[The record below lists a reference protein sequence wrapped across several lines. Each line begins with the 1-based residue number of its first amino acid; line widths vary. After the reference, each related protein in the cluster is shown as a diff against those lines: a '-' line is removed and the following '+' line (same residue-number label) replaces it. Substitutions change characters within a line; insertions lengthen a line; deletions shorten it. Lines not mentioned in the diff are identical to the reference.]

1 MEKIQRRIIIRPT
14 LKFLS
19 HDLTQ
24 RIISEARDIL
34 CNLGIKIY
42 HKQLVS
48 LFSHHGAK
56 VEKNQQNVRF
66 TNDIIDKALKTV
78 PSSFKLYD
86 VIGKETHDFSGQNV
100 YFTPASSALNILDI
114 DPGHGISQIR
124 QPNTS
129 DYVQYVKV
137 VNQLTH
143 IASQSTAFIPADVSE
158 KISDSYR
165 LYLGLLYGEKPIV
178 TGTFSNDGF
187 SIMKEFQVAVRG
199 LGKELKEKPLTIF
212 SCCPTTPLKWGER
225 SCHDIINCGRSG
237 IPVELISMPLAG
249 FTGPVT
255 LVGTLVGH
263 TVENLSGIVI
273 SQLSSPGAPLL
284 YGGAAAAFDMRY
296 GTTPLG
302 AVESQ
307 MMACA
312 YNEIGKYL
320 GIPTQAYIALS
331 DAKALDTQAGAET
344 SMGATMAALSGINSI
359 SGPGM
364 LDFVNCFSIEK
375 MVVDNEICGM
385 AHRILNGIEPKED
398 FPTLPLYQE
407 LLKEQ
412 HLLTSKHTRRCF
424 KKEHYFPGKIIDR
437 SSRSKWE
444 AQGSPTLIE
453 QAHAE
458 AEQLI
463 KTYQPSSLAQDI
475 KNQLTKIMESE
486 ARRCGMDKLP
496 PAASGQV
503 KAFHDETN
511 Y

>member
-1 MEKIQRRIIIRPT
+1 

-19 HDLTQ
+19 HDLIQ

-48 LFSHHGAK
+48 LLSHHGAK
-56 VEKNQQNVRF
+56 VEKNQQNVQF

-86 VIGKETHDFSGQNV
+86 VNGKETHDFSGCNV
-100 YFTPASSALNILDI
+100 YFTPASTALNILDM
-114 DPGHGISQIR
+114 DPGHCTSQIR
-124 QPNTS
+124 QSNTS
-129 DYVQYVKV
+129 DYVRYVKV

-143 IASQSTAFIPADVSE
+143 IASQSTAFIPADVCE

-178 TGTFSNDGF
+178 TGTFSDDGF
-187 SIMKEFQVAVRG
+187 SVMKEFQVAVRG
-199 LGKELKEKPLTIF
+199 SEKELKEKPLTIF

-225 SCHDIINCGRSG
+225 SCHDIINCGRTG

-249 FTGPVT
+249 FTAPVT

-263 TVENLSGIVI
+263 TAENLSGIVI

-312 YNEIGKYL
+312 YNEIGEYL

-331 DAKALDTQAGAET
+331 DAKILDTQAGAET
-344 SMGATMAALSGINSI
+344 SMGATMAGLSGINSI

-375 MVVDNEICGM
+375 LVVDNEICGM
-385 AHRILNGIEPKED
+385 TYRILIGIESKED

-412 HLLTSKHTRRCF
+412 HLLTSQHTRRYF
-424 KKEHYFPGKIIDR
+424 RKEHYFPGNIIDR

-444 AQGSPTLIE
+444 EQGNPTLIE
-453 QAHAE
+453 HAHAE
-458 AEQLI
+458 VEKLI
-463 KTYQPSSLAQDI
+463 KTYQPSSLTQDI
-475 KNQLTKIMESE
+475 KNQLTKIMESK

-496 PAASGQV
+496 PAARG
-503 KAFHDETN
+503 KA
-511 Y
+511 YGA

>member
-1 MEKIQRRIIIRPT
+1 VEKIQRRIVIKPT
-14 LKFLS
+14 LKFLD
-19 HDLTQ
+19 HNLLQ

-48 LFSHHGAK
+48 LLSDHGANI
-56 VEKNQQNVRF
+56 EKDQQNVRF

-86 VIGKETHDFSGQNV
+86 VSGKQTHDFSGYNV
-100 YFTPASSALNILDI
+100 YYTPASSALNILDI
-114 DPGHGISQIR
+114 DPEHGTSQIR
-124 QPNTS
+124 QPNTN
-129 DYVQYVKV
+129 DYVRYVKV

-143 IASQSTAFIPADVSE
+143 IASQSTAFVPADVSE
-158 KISDSYR
+158 KISDCCR

-187 SIMKEFQVAVRG
+187 SIMKELQVAVRG
-199 LGKELKEKPLTIF
+199 SEKELKEKPLTIF

-225 SCHDIINCGRSG
+225 SCHDIINCGHSG
-237 IPVELISMPLAG
+237 IPIELVPMPLAG
-249 FTGPVT
+249 FTSPVT

-263 TVENLSGIVI
+263 TAENLSGIVI
-273 SQLSSPGAPLL
+273 SQLSSPGTPLL

-296 GTTPLG
+296 STTPLG

-331 DAKALDTQAGAET
+331 DAKTLDTQAGAET
-344 SMGATMAALSGINSI
+344 AVGAAMAALSGINNI

-364 LDFVNCFSIEK
+364 LDFINCFSIEK
-375 MVVDNEICGM
+375 LIVDNEICGM
-385 AHRILNGIEPKED
+385 TYRMLNGIEPKED

-412 HLLTSKHTRRCF
+412 HLLTSQHTRRYF
-424 KKEHYFPGKIIDR
+424 KEEHYFPGKIIDR
-437 SSRSKWE
+437 NSRSKWE
-444 AQGSPTLIE
+444 EQGKPTIIK
-453 QAHAE
+453 QAHTE
-458 AEQLI
+458 VNRLI
-463 KTYQPSSLAQDI
+463 NNYKQQPSRLDKDVKKHLSEI
-475 KNQLTKIMESE
+475 IESQ
-486 ARRCGMDKLP
+486 ARHCGMDKLP
-496 PAASGQV
+496 EIKENQ
-503 KAFHDETN
+503 
-511 Y
+511 

>member
-1 MEKIQRRIIIRPT
+1 VEKNQRRIVIRPI

-19 HDLTQ
+19 HDLIQ

-48 LFSHHGAK
+48 LLSQHGVH
-56 VEKNQQNVRF
+56 VEKNRQNVRF

-86 VIGKETHDFSGQNV
+86 VTGKETHDFSNHNV
-100 YFTPASSALNILDI
+100 YFTPASSALNILDMN
-114 DPGHGISQIR
+114 PGHGTSQIR
-124 QPNTS
+124 QSNTS
-129 DYVQYVKV
+129 DYVRYVRV

-178 TGTFSNDGF
+178 TGTFSDSGF

-199 LGKELKEKPLTIF
+199 SEKELKEKPLTIF

-255 LVGTLVGH
+255 LVGSLVGH
-263 TVENLSGIVI
+263 TAENLSGIVI
-273 SQLSSPGAPLL
+273 GQLSSPGAPLL

-375 MVVDNEICGM
+375 LVVDNEICGM
-385 AHRILNGIEPKED
+385 TYRILNGIEPKND
-398 FPTLPLYQE
+398 LPTLPLYRE

-412 HLLTSKHTRRCF
+412 HLLTSRHTRRYF
-424 KKEHYFPGKIIDR
+424 KEEHYFPGKVIDR

-444 AQGSPTLIE
+444 EQGSPTLIQ
-453 QAHAE
+453 QAHTE
-458 AEQLI
+458 VNRLI
-463 KTYQPSSLAQDI
+463 NSDQQQPSRLSKDV
-475 KNQLTKIMESE
+475 KNHLTEIMESQ
-486 ARRCGMDKLP
+486 ARYYGMDKLP
-496 PAASGQV
+496 EIKENQ
-503 KAFHDETN
+503 
-511 Y
+511 

>member
-1 MEKIQRRIIIRPT
+1 
-14 LKFLS
+14 
-19 HDLTQ
+19 
-24 RIISEARDIL
+24 
-34 CNLGIKIY
+34 
-42 HKQLVS
+42 VS
-48 LFSHHGAK
+48 LLSDHGAH
-56 VEKNQQNVRF
+56 VEKNQQQVRF
-66 TNDIIDKALKTV
+66 TNDMIDKALKTV

-86 VIGKETHDFSGQNV
+86 VTGKETHDFSGHNV

-114 DPGHGISQIR
+114 DPGHVTGQIR
-124 QPNTS
+124 LPNTS
-129 DYVQYVKV
+129 DYVRYVKV
-137 VNQLTH
+137 VSQLTH
-143 IASQSTAFIPADVSE
+143 IASQSTAFIPADVNE

-165 LYLGLLYGEKPIV
+165 LYLNLLYGEKPIV
-178 TGTFSNDGF
+178 TGTFSDKGF

-199 LGKELKEKPLTIF
+199 WEKELKEKPLTIF

-225 SCHDIINCGRSG
+225 SCNDIINCGGSG
-237 IPVELISMPLAG
+237 IPVELIPMPLAG

-255 LVGTLVGH
+255 LVGSLVGH
-263 TVENLSGIVI
+263 TAENLSGIVI

-284 YGGAAAAFDMRY
+284 YGGAAAVFDMRY

-307 MMACA
+307 MLACA

-375 MVVDNEICGM
+375 LLVDNEICGM
-385 AHRILNGIEPKED
+385 TYRMLNNIEPKGD
-398 FPTLPLYQE
+398 FPTLPLYRE

-412 HLLTSKHTRRCF
+412 HLLTSQHTRRYF
-424 KKEHYFPGKIIDR
+424 KEEHFFPGKVIDR

-444 AQGSPTLIE
+444 EQGNPTLIK
-453 QAHAE
+453 QAHTE
-458 AEQLI
+458 VNRLI
-463 KTYQPSSLAQDI
+463 NSYQPSSLAQDV
-475 KNQLTKIMESE
+475 KKQLTKIMESQ
-486 ARRCGMDKLP
+486 ARHCGMNKLP
-496 PAASGQV
+496 PAARGDS
-503 KAFHDETN
+503 F
-511 Y
+511 

>member
-1 MEKIQRRIIIRPT
+1 VEKSQRRNVIKPA
-14 LKFLS
+14 LKFLD
-19 HDLTQ
+19 HDLVQ
-24 RIISEARDIL
+24 QIISEARDIL
-34 CNLGIKIY
+34 CRLGIKIY
-42 HKQLVS
+42 HKQLRS
-48 LFSHHGAK
+48 ILSHHGAV
-56 VEKNQQNVRF
+56 VEENQQNVRF

-78 PSSFKLYD
+78 PSSFQLYD
-86 VIGKETHDFSGQNV
+86 VTGKPTHDFTGRQV
-100 YFTPASSALNILDI
+100 YFTPASSALNILEI
-114 DPGHGISQIR
+114 DAGNGTNQIR
-124 QPNTS
+124 QPNTG
-129 DYVQYVKV
+129 DYVRYVKV
-137 VNQLTH
+137 VDQLTH

-178 TGTFSNDGF
+178 TGTFSDAGF
-187 SIMKEFQVAVRG
+187 PIMKELQVAVRG
-199 LGKELKEKPLTIF
+199 SGKELKEKPLTIF
-212 SCCPTTPLKWGER
+212 SCCPTTPLKWAER
-225 SCHDIINCGRSG
+225 SCDDIIQCGRSG

-249 FTGPVT
+249 FTAPVT

-263 TVENLSGIVI
+263 TAENLSGIVI
-273 SQLSSPGAPLL
+273 SQLSTPGAPLL

-344 SMGATMAALSGINSI
+344 AMGATMAALSGINSI

-364 LDFVNCFSIEK
+364 LDFINCFSIEK
-375 MVVDNEICGM
+375 LVVDNEICGM
-385 AHRILNGIEPKED
+385 TYRILNGIEPKED
-398 FPTLPLYQE
+398 FPTLPLYRE

-412 HLLTSKHTRRCF
+412 HLLTSSHTRRYF
-424 KKEHYFPGKIIDR
+424 KEEHYFPGKVIDR
-437 SSRSKWE
+437 RSRAKWE
-444 AQGSPTLIE
+444 EQGSPTLIE

-458 AEQLI
+458 VNRLI
-463 KTYQPSSLAQDI
+463 NSYRLSSLPQDI
-475 KNQLTKIMESE
+475 KNQLTEIMESE

-496 PAASGQV
+496 PAARGG
-503 KAFHDETN
+503 K
-511 Y
+511 

>member
-1 MEKIQRRIIIRPT
+1 
-14 LKFLS
+14 LKFLN
-19 HDLTQ
+19 HDLVQ
-24 RIISEARDIL
+24 QIISEARDIL

-42 HKQLVS
+42 HKQLAS
-48 LFSHHGAK
+48 LLSDHGAA

-86 VIGKETHDFSGQNV
+86 VSGKQTHDFSGLNV
-100 YFTPASSALNILDI
+100 YYTPASSALNILDI
-114 DPGHGISQIR
+114 DPEHGASQIR

-129 DYVQYVKV
+129 DYVRYVKV
-137 VNQLTH
+137 VNQLPH
-143 IASQSTAFIPADVSE
+143 IASQSTAFVPADVSE

-178 TGTFSNDGF
+178 TGTFGDDGF
-187 SIMKEFQVAVRG
+187 STMKELQVAVRG
-199 LGKELKEKPLTIF
+199 SEKELKEKPLTIF

-237 IPVELISMPLAG
+237 IPIELVPMPLAG

-263 TVENLSGIVI
+263 TAENLSGIVI
-273 SQLSSPGAPLL
+273 SQLSTPGAPLL
-284 YGGAAAAFDMRY
+284 YGGAAAAFDMRC

-375 MVVDNEICGM
+375 LVLDNEICGM
-385 AHRILNGIEPKED
+385 TYRILNGIEPKED

-412 HLLTSKHTRRCF
+412 GLLTSQHTRRYF
-424 KKEHYFPGKIIDR
+424 KEEHYFPGKTIDR
-437 SSRSKWE
+437 SSRPKWE
-444 AQGSPTLIE
+444 EQGKPTLIK
-453 QAHAE
+453 QANTE
-458 AEQLI
+458 INRLI
-463 KTYQPSSLAQDI
+463 NSYKRQPSRLGEDV
-475 KNQLTKIMESE
+475 KKHLTEIMESE
-486 ARRCGMDKLP
+486 ARRYGMDKLP
-496 PAASGQV
+496 PAARGDS
-503 KAFHDETN
+503 F
-511 Y
+511 